1 MESYR
6 IISSIKINGT
16 EIVSQINGLPI
27 FERQGSA
34 DGACGP
40 YSLFITLKILGELT
54 KEDIDWPDEIKKS
67 RCVYKFM
74 GKIEKMKGLVVNGT
88 VRIKLRKLIEENFKS
103 KLNVLDSKLNNEELI
118 AFVINELKEDRPTI
132 VGVEFHDGGHWMVA
146 VGYSMDEKEKP
157 IKLLLID
164 PSGEEPTFSPWNSV
178 IEIGRKRRGDYPYHW
193 HTKGYN
199 ISFDE
204 ALSVWRK

>member
-1 MESYR
+1 MESYHV
-6 IISSIKINGT
+6 ISGIKIKGKN
-16 EIVSQINGLPI
+16 IVSNITDLPI

-40 YSLFITLKILGELT
+40 YSLFITLKLLGELT

-74 GKIEKMKGLVVNGT
+74 NKIEKMKGLIVDGT
-88 VRIKLRKLIEENFKS
+88 VRVKLRKLIEENFKS
-103 KLNVLDSKLNNEELI
+103 KLNVLDSKLN
-118 AFVINELKEDRPTI
+118 
-132 VGVEFHDGGHWMVA
+132 
-146 VGYSMDEKEKP
+146 DEKH

-164 PSGEEPTFSPWNSV
+164 PSGDEPTFSPWNSV

-199 ISFDE
+199 VSFDD